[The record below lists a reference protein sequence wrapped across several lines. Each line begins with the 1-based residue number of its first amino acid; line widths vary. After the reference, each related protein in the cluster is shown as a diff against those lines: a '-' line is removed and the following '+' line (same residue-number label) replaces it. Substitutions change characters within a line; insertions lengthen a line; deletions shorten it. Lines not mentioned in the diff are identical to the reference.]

1 MKNKLAFFKLA
12 DGVKILVQDVYSSLA
27 VIQTKEDVWLA
38 AGTVRQGDDKHANG
52 LTL

>member
-12 DGVKILVQDVYSSLA
+12 DAVEISVQDAYSSLA

-38 AGTVRQGDDKHANG
+38 AGAVRQGNDKHAHG